1 MVCKY
6 SFLDDNTYRCS
17 RIGGDCRLAP
27 PNASA
32 CEIAQIPTGED
43 ALHAAQT
50 IKRFCI
56 RRVAGNDCGK
66 SCVLYSF
73 CSDLPLVWEGPS
85 KSEGNRS

>member
-6 SFLDDNTYRCS
+6 SFLDDNVYRCS

-50 IKRFCI
+50 IKRFCV
-56 RRVAGNDCGK
+56 RRSAGKGCDN
-66 SCVLYSF
+66 CVLYDF
-73 CSDLPLVWEGPS
+73 CNVPPYAWTGAGKS
-85 KSEGNRS
+85 KEARP